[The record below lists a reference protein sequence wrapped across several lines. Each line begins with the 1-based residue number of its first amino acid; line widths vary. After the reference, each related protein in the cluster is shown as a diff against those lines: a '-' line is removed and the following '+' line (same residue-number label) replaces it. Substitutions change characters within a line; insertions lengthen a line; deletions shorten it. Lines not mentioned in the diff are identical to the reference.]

1 MTHYMAHMVWV
12 RVTER
17 YQMLGRQTLSTF
29 GFGFGVRPKVP
40 LYFRWYIY
48 GFGRMC
54 YVTFGLLSVSAESKT
69 SAFGRPLDG
78 T

>member
-1 MTHYMAHMVWV
+1 MSASGTVAC
-12 RVTER
+12 
-17 YQMLGRQTLSTF
+17 GLSVSVFSQKSRFTF
-29 GFGFGVRPKVP
+29 GGT
-40 LYFRWYIY
+40 Y

-69 SAFGRPLDG
+69 SVFDLYTELRNSTVDVIQRGEL